1 MSLRIEKQIGK
12 PRTRLGDL
20 RPAGPGPPRQVL
32 PTLFEASPGPAASST
47 HLTPVP
53 VLTVSST
60 EPLPFPSSVPSKVPA
75 LTEDLRDATLW
86 PRTLI

>member
-1 MSLRIEKQIGK
+1 MNL
-12 PRTRLGDL
+12 PLGTSGL
-20 RPAGPGPPRQVL
+20 QGQARPRQVL
-32 PTLFEASPGPAASST
+32 PTLFEASPGPAASFT